1 VRIAR
6 WTAAVAALALAA
18 CAKTET
24 PEQAQ
29 ARMQTE
35 ADSLRPIVEAAGANA
50 SRWIAAKQSDSIA
63 QLYAT
68 DAAIMPPNMPA
79 VAGRAGVKA
88 LFDTAFAAGAMTL
101 TFTVGSVTAN
111 GPMAVEHGTFRTS
124 FTPTGAS
131 APAMSGTGKYLTL
144 WKKTDGQWLIAADI
158 WNDDAPPAPPPAPTR
173 RR

>member
-18 CAKTET
+18 CAKTES

-29 ARMQTE
+29 ARMQAE
-35 ADSLRPIVEAAGANA
+35 ADSLRPIVEAAGANY

-63 QLYAT
+63 QLYAS
-68 DAAIMPPNMPA
+68 DATVMPPNMPA
-79 VAGRAGVKA
+79 VTGPAAVKA
-88 LFDTAFAAGAMTL
+88 MLDTAFATGAMTL

-111 GPMAVEHGTFRTS
+111 GPLAVEHGTFRTS

-131 APAMSGTGKYLTL
+131 APAMSGTGKYLAY

-158 WNDDAPPAPPPAPTR
+158 WNDDAPPAPPSPAR

>member
-1 VRIAR
+1 MRIAR

-18 CAKTET
+18 CTKTET

-29 ARMQTE
+29 ARMQAE
-35 ADSLRPIVEAAGANA
+35 ADSLRPILEAAGPNM

-63 QLYAT
+63 QLYAS

-79 VAGRAGVKA
+79 VTGRDALKA
-88 LFDTAFAAGAMTL
+88 MFDTAFAAGAMTL

-111 GPMAVEHGTFRTS
+111 GPMAVERGTFRTS

-131 APAMSGTGKYLTL
+131 APAMSGTGKYLTH
-144 WKKTDGQWLIAADI
+144 WQKTDGQWLIAADI
-158 WNDDAPPAPPPAPTR
+158 WNDDAPPAPPPPAR